1 MDGISKFRSPI
12 ADPVVLEMARERGME
27 EVPLFADGRRNMPAQ
42 AWRAAFKR
50 WAELAPERDGPVDP
64 ERTAASDPAEMTRL
78 IKDKA
83 RELGAD
89 DVGIC
94 ELTPVM
100 INEGYSFP
108 HKYVISLLLEEKY
121 QAVLGGAL
129 AVEMETID
137 VYVRC
142 AEVSTELGKYIRSLG
157 YPAMADHNGT
167 MELQAIPAMVAGG
180 LGEMGKNG
188 SMLHRRFGA
197 SFRPGFVLTDLPLV
211 PDEPDLFGVQ
221 DYCMNC
227 RLCENNCPPAAIA
240 GSDDYV
246 TTDGYKRWLIDIPKC
261 YEASR
266 LRDEYCHLCV
276 DVCPYVHKGN
286 GDPEKRSLYKQFM
299 GKRRKAGW
307 RTPQWFLEDEDGIL
321 NGGGRSE
328 PLPALRSE
336 VRSQK

>member
-12 ADPVVLEMARERGME
+12 ADPVVLDMARERGME

-42 AWRAAFKR
+42 AWRMAFER
-50 WAELAPERDGPVDP
+50 WAELAPERDGPVNP
-64 ERTAASDPAEMTRL
+64 ERTAVADPAKMTRL

-121 QAVLGGAL
+121 QAVLGGAV
-129 AVEMETID
+129 AVEMETVD

-142 AEVSTELGKYIRSLG
+142 AEVSTELGKYIRGLG

-167 MELQAIPAMVAGG
+167 MVLQAIPAMVAGG
-180 LGEMGKNG
+180 LGELGKNG
-188 SMLHRRFGA
+188 SMIHRRFGA

-227 RLCENNCPPAAIA
+227 RLCEN
-240 GSDDYV
+240 
-246 TTDGYKRWLIDIPKC
+246 
-261 YEASR
+261 
-266 LRDEYCHLCV
+266 
-276 DVCPYVHKGN
+276 
-286 GDPEKRSLYKQFM
+286 
-299 GKRRKAGW
+299 
-307 RTPQWFLEDEDGIL
+307 
-321 NGGGRSE
+321 
-328 PLPALRSE
+328 
-336 VRSQK
+336 